1 MTSGADRLEIV
12 DPSFFDDPYAFYDR
26 WQSQGPVH
34 HVRLVNGR
42 EAYVVTG
49 FAEGRAALAD
59 PRLHKSSDRAAEL
72 FRRRSGVRYTVGEG
86 LSSSMLN
93 SDPPDHTR
101 LRSLVNKAFT
111 ARSIASMRPRIE
123 AITTELLD
131 AMDTSDTA
139 DLIED
144 FAVPLPITVICE
156 LLGVP
161 YEDRA
166 DFRAWTDTLLT
177 VAVSQDQGRAARAMS
192 DYLGGLIESKRANP
206 TDDMLTSLVEARDEG
221 DRLSETEL
229 VSTAFLLLVA
239 GHETTVNL
247 IGSGAHALLHN
258 PDQLSL
264 LRDDP
269 SLVSNA
275 VEEFLRFDGPIN
287 FATLRYTTEPV
298 VIGGSEIPAD
308 QFVYVALL
316 SANRDGEKF
325 ENPDV
330 LDITR
335 PTAGHVAFGYGIHYC
350 VGAPLARME
359 AQIAFTQLLQR
370 FPNLHLATTDPL
382 RFRESYLIRGLTR
395 LPVRLR

>member
-1 MTSGADRLEIV
+1 MTSEADRLEIV
-12 DPSFFDDPYAFYDR
+12 DSSFFDDPYAFYDR
-26 WQSQGPVH
+26 WHDQGPVH

-49 FAEGRAALAD
+49 YAEGRAALAD
-59 PRLHKSSDRAAEL
+59 PRLHKSADRATEL
-72 FRRRSGVRYTVGEG
+72 FQRRSGVRYTVGEG

-131 AMDTSDTA
+131 AMDDRNAA
-139 DLIED
+139 DLIGD

-161 YEDRA
+161 YEDRD

-177 VAVSQDQGRAARAMS
+177 VAVSRDQGRAARAMS
-192 DYLGGLIESKRANP
+192 DYLRGLIESKRTNP

-258 PDQLSL
+258 PDQLAL

-269 SLVSNA
+269 SLVGNA

-287 FATLRYTTEPV
+287 FATLRYTREPV
-298 VIGGSEIPAD
+298 VIGGVEIPAD

-316 SANRDGEKF
+316 SANRDGDKF
-325 ENPDV
+325 GNPDV
-330 LDITR
+330 LDISR
-335 PTAGHVAFGYGIHYC
+335 PTGGHVAFGYGIHYC

-359 AQIAFTQLLQR
+359 AQIAFSQLLQR
-370 FPNLHLATTDPL
+370 FPNLHLAPSEPTY
-382 RFRESYLIRGLTR
+382 RESYLIRGLTQ

>member
-1 MTSGADRLEIV
+1 MTSEADRLEII
-12 DPSFFDDPYAFYDR
+12 DSSFFDDPYAFYDR
-26 WQSQGPVH
+26 WHGKGPVH

-49 FAEGRAALAD
+49 YAEGRAALAD
-59 PRLHKSSDRAAEL
+59 PRLHKASDRAAEL
-72 FRRRSGVRYTVGEG
+72 LQRRKSSVQYTVGEG

-123 AITTELLD
+123 TITTELLD
-131 AMDTSDTA
+131 AMDQGDTA

-161 YEDRA
+161 FEDRA
-166 DFRAWTDTLLT
+166 DFRSWTDTLLT
-177 VAVSQDQGRAARAMS
+177 VAVATDQGRAARSMS
-192 DYLGGLIESKRANP
+192 DYLRGLIQSKRTTP
-206 TDDMLTSLVEARDEG
+206 TDDMLTMLVDARDEG

-247 IGSGAHALLHN
+247 IGNGACALLHN
-258 PDQLSL
+258 PDQLAL

-269 SLVSNA
+269 SLIPGA
-275 VEEFLRFDGPIN
+275 VEEFLRYDGPID
-287 FATLRYTTEPV
+287 FATLRYTREPV
-298 VIGGSEIPAD
+298 VIGGTEIPAD
-308 QFVYVALL
+308 EFVYVALL
-316 SANRDGEKF
+316 SANRDGEKYP
-325 ENPDV
+325 NPEV
-330 LDITR
+330 LDVTR
-335 PTAGHVAFGYGIHYC
+335 ATGGHVAFGYGIHYC

-370 FPNLHLATTDPL
+370 FPHLHLAPAEQ
-382 RFRESYLIRGLTR
+382 RYRESYLIHGLTH